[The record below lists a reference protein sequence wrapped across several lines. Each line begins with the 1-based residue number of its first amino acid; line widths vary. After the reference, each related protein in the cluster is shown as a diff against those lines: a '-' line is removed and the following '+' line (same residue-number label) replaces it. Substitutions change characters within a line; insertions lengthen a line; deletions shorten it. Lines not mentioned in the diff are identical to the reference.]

1 MSYEEQE
8 IMTVNRPDL
17 LDRVQDLVNEGFRLV
32 QIGCTKLADHFQIDY
47 SFDKNYKFYNFRV
60 KLSLTNPEL
69 PSISA
74 ICLPA
79 FLYENE
85 IHDLFGVNVT
95 NISIDFKGK
104 FYRLE
109 KDAPFSSE
117 QADDTKKD

>member
-8 IMTVNRPDL
+8 IVTIGKEDL
-17 LDRVQDLVNEGFRLV
+17 LSKAQALMNDGYRLV

-47 SFDKNYKFYNFRV
+47 SFDKDYKFYNLRIE
-60 KLSLTNPEL
+60 LPLINPEL

-85 IHDLFGVNVT
+85 IHDLFGINVT

-109 KDAPFSSE
+109 KEAPFSKE
-117 QADDTKKD
+117 D

>member
-8 IMTVNRPDL
+8 TVAIGKEDL
-17 LDRVQDLVNEGFRLV
+17 LSKAQALMSDGYRLV
-32 QIGCTKLADHFQIDY
+32 QIGCTKLADHVQVDY
-47 SFDKNYKFYNFRV
+47 SFDKDYKFYNLRI
-60 KLSLTNPEL
+60 KLPLTKLEL

-85 IHDLFGVNVT
+85 IHDLFGINVT

-109 KDAPFSSE
+109 KDAPFM
-117 QADDTKKD
+117 QQTDDNK

>member
-1 MSYEEQE
+1 MAYEEQE
-8 IMTVNRPDL
+8 IVTIGKDDL
-17 LDRVQDLVNEGFRLV
+17 LGKVQALMDDGCRLV

-47 SFDKNYKFYNFRV
+47 SFDKYYEFHNLRV
-60 KLSLTNPEL
+60 ELPLTNPEL

-85 IHDLFGVNVT
+85 IHDLFGINIT
-95 NISIDFKGK
+95 GISIDFKGK

-109 KDAPFSSE
+109 KDAPFSSVDE
-117 QADDTKKD
+117 QGDVK

>member
-8 IMTVNRPDL
+8 IVIINKEEL
-17 LDRVQDLVNEGFRLV
+17 LPAVQTLMDDGYRLV
-32 QIGCTKLADHFQIDY
+32 QIGCTKMADHLQVDY
-47 SFDKNYKFYNFRV
+47 SFDKDYKFYDLRI
-60 KLSLTNPEL
+60 KLPLTNLEL

-109 KDAPFSSE
+109 KDAPFM
-117 QADDTKKD
+117 QDDK

>member
-8 IMTVNRPDL
+8 IVIIDKEEL
-17 LDRVQDLVNEGFRLV
+17 LSAVQVLMNDGYRLV
-32 QIGCTKLADHFQIDY
+32 QIGCTKMADHLQVDY
-47 SFDKNYKFYNFRV
+47 SFDKDYKFYNLRV
-60 KLSLTNPEL
+60 KLPLANLEL

-109 KDAPFSSE
+109 KDAPFM
-117 QADDTKKD
+117 QDDK

>member
-8 IMTVNRPDL
+8 IVIIDKEEL
-17 LDRVQDLVNEGFRLV
+17 LSAVQTLMDDGYRLV
-32 QIGCTKLADHFQIDY
+32 QIGCTKLVDHLQVDY
-47 SFDKNYKFYNFRV
+47 SFDKDYKFYNLRI
-60 KLSLTNPEL
+60 KLSLTNLEL

-109 KDAPFSSE
+109 KDAPFM
-117 QADDTKKD
+117 QDDK

>member
-8 IMTVNRPDL
+8 IVNIEKEEL
-17 LDRVQDLVNEGFRLV
+17 LLKVQALMDDGYRLV
-32 QIGCTKLADHFQIDY
+32 QIGCTKMADHLQIDY
-47 SFDKNYKFYNFRV
+47 SFDKDYKFYDLRV
-60 KLSLTNPEL
+60 KLPLANPEL

-109 KDAPFSSE
+109 KDAPFM
-117 QADDTKKD
+117 QDDK